1 MFERFRNAILRKER
15 LCYNDIMGIA
25 QLSLPEEWYGNE
37 YTYFHRDETDR
48 GTLPISE
55 ELGLLCYLS
64 AYGKMHRDKI
74 RIALSNM
81 NLAEMCTSNI
91 NIVDWG
97 CGQGLAAFVFLDY
110 LAEHGIECE
119 VDSITLIEPS
129 SLAIRNAELFLTQR
143 QKNEST
149 RIRTINKL
157 FSDLSE
163 RDFNGIGS
171 GATFHLYSNILDVPG
186 INMKDLSS
194 WLNVFP
200 ATDNYIISASP
211 KYWSG
216 DDRIRTFFSYLNNA
230 RMLWSR
236 EESNKTYNEWGA
248 NFTFNIKVAHLHS
261 VMERV
266 KRLAFYAPRQFF
278 AAYIMDSLADYTRFV
293 RDYAA
298 FDVYAPYEIGTSY
311 KDDVDP
317 IYAVLSNMISRGL
330 PTKASPFVEDLFLQ
344 TFEHSK
350 REEKYGTVSYP
361 RVKDISPSICD
372 DIKNNRLSE
381 ESLLLMSPIA
391 ISRIQKVV
399 VEALITGRLS
409 IEQTAWEVLVD
420 EGDIPSAAIAFKEL
434 GKMFN
439 SLTFL
444 SEDFSD
450 RTFPTIKLDVV
461 NKRFHDSKLHLDA
474 NVYRLSSGVS
484 GKSYDLVIENT
495 FACRET
501 ENSFDKY
508 KTRTDCYYAIYT
520 AAEETAQRYI
530 YTTDLIEYKP
540 LCSVDDTGKFVEVE
554 ENRVYLEFFLNH
566 IFRKVSFR
574 LGQIPILHRAL
585 KNKSVIGLLPTGGG
599 KSLTYQLAA
608 LMQPGVT
615 LVIDPLQSLML
626 DQYEGLIA
634 NGIDCCTYINSS
646 VSGEEKNKREYMVER
661 SQCLFAL
668 MSPERLCMYSFRKRL
683 KNMHDMNVYFSY
695 AVIDEV
701 HCVSEWGQDF
711 RFTYL
716 HLGRNLYN
724 YVKSKVGVVTLF
736 GLTATA
742 SFDVLADVERELSGH
757 GAYTLDSEALVRCE
771 DTNRLELQ
779 YRIVPVPIEFNEE
792 PRDGVNIR
800 YDKKHYI
807 AEHLPR
813 PVRIGSKN
821 REHGKSS
828 HLHSIVEQIPEMVR
842 ELSENESVSRIVDHF
857 YERQSSEPAEGAGA
871 NLPIEFPDDFASDSD
886 VYPQAGIVFCPH
898 RANTEMSVEEC
909 ASKLRNNIS
918 DIGRFYSLDDDFD
931 TESDDAFNP
940 MQEMRDFR
948 DNRLP
953 IMVATKAFGMG
964 IDKPNVR
971 FTINVNY
978 SNSLEAYVQEAGRA
992 GRDKAMA
999 LSIIMVSDFNLAR
1012 VSRKC
1017 TVDRFP
1023 LGILKGHWF
1032 KVEDL
1037 DEILDYYNI
1046 RLDKDSFEYCNPN
1059 VDVVQL
1065 VCHYKEKALY
1075 TRDSREEHC
1084 TECDRKSRCMLGKL
1098 KDKHPGYCTLDELEE
1113 SAAELGVKLVGRNI
1127 KYQSPDYATMM
1138 FFWATGFP
1146 GLHDEKRVMNDLMSK
1161 FYVSSFIGD
1170 TVEVNNETMQTHK
1183 GLLDFVLSQKEG
1195 SEVVSII
1202 KYTSGEDVT
1211 LSKAIYRMCCI
1222 GFIDDFTKDYGRG
1235 EYRIVCVRK
1244 SDEEYYNCLKEF
1256 LMRYYP
1262 EDKAEKELLK
1272 AKEMR
1277 GDNVIHRC
1285 LAYLTEFIYEKLA
1298 VKKKR
1303 AIDDIRS
1310 FCNIGLTKDKDWKEV
1325 NEDLKDY
1332 IYYYF
1337 NSKYAKTDYVAENG
1351 EPYSLTID
1359 TDYGKFAPLDVVYKY
1374 IMVVEDEVCGP
1385 SGNPNDN
1392 IKHLQGAVRLI
1403 LRSLTR
1409 DNPVIDLLNVY
1420 CILMLGEYKRNPS
1433 IKSLLESSYESAYNA
1448 LWEEFDIKAEFYNY
1462 VSAIKKDMFEH
1473 GADKEY
1479 LPEMELI
1486 EMNAE
1491 VNRYKNLIN
1500 KLNWKI
1506 K

>member
-1 MFERFRNAILRKER
+1 MLQKFRNAILRKDR
-15 LCYNDIMGIA
+15 LRYKDIMSIA
-25 QLSLPEEWYGNE
+25 QLALPEEWYGKE
-37 YTYFHRDETDR
+37 FTYFHQDETDR
-48 GTLPISE
+48 GTRPISE

-97 CGQGLAAFVFLDY
+97 CGQGLATFVFLDY
-110 LAEHGIECE
+110 LAEQGIECE

-129 SLAIRNAELFLTQR
+129 ALAIENAELFLTQR
-143 QKNEST
+143 QKDENT
-149 RIRTINKL
+149 QIRTINKL
-157 FSDLSE
+157 FGDLSE
-163 RDFNGIGS
+163 RDFEGIGS

-186 INMKDLSS
+186 INMKELSS

-200 ATDNYIISASP
+200 TKDNYIISASP

-216 DDRIRTFFSYLNNA
+216 DERIRTFFSYLNNA
-230 RMLWSR
+230 RILWSR
-236 EESNKTYNEWGA
+236 EESNKAYNEWGV
-248 NFTFNIKVAHLHS
+248 NFTFNIKIAHIHS
-261 VMERV
+261 VLERV

-278 AAYIMDSLADYTRFV
+278 AAYIMDSLAEYGRFA

-317 IYAVLSNMISRGL
+317 VYAVLSNMISRGL
-330 PTKASPFVEDLFLQ
+330 PTKASPYVEEVFSKIYA
-344 TFEHSK
+344 HSL
-350 REEKYGTVSYP
+350 REEKYGTISYP
-361 RVKDISPSICD
+361 STGKISASICD
-372 DIKNNRLSE
+372 DIRNDRLTE
-381 ESLLLMSPIA
+381 DSLLLLSPIA

-409 IEQTAWEVLVD
+409 IEQDTWEVLVD

-434 GKMFN
+434 EMMFN
-439 SLTFL
+439 NLTSL
-444 SEDFSD
+444 SENYSE
-450 RTFPTIKLDVV
+450 RKLPSVKLDVV
-461 NKRFHDSKLHLDA
+461 NNRFYDSKLHLDA
-474 NVYRLSSGVS
+474 NVYHLSTEVCE
-484 GKSYDLVIENT
+484 KSYDLVIENS
-495 FACRET
+495 FACRDA

-508 KTRTDCYYAIYT
+508 KTRTDCYYALYT
-520 AAEETAQRYI
+520 ATEETAQRYI
-530 YTTDLIEYKP
+530 YTTDLIEYKS
-540 LCSVDDTGKFVEVE
+540 LCSVDDTGKFIEVD
-554 ENRVYLEFFLNH
+554 NNKVYLEYFLSH

-574 LGQIPILHRAL
+574 MGQIPILNRAL

-608 LMQPGVT
+608 MLQPGVT
-615 LVIDPLQSLML
+615 LIIDPLQSLML
-626 DQYEGLIA
+626 DQYEGLLA

-646 VSGEEKNKREYMVER
+646 ISGDEKTKREYMVER
-661 SQCLFAL
+661 SQCLFAF
-668 MSPERLCMYSFRKRL
+668 MAPERLCMYSFRKRL

-711 RFTYL
+711 RFSYL

-757 GAYTLDSEALVRCE
+757 GSYRLDSEALVRCE

-779 YRIVPVPIEFNEE
+779 YRIIPVPIEFNEIMATA
-792 PRDGVNIR
+792 G
-800 YDKKHYI
+800 YDKSHRI

-813 PVRIGSKN
+813 PVMIGSKN
-821 REHGKSS
+821 RDQGKSS
-828 HLHSIVEQIPEMVR
+828 HLCEVVERIPAMVR
-842 ELSENESVSRIVDHF
+842 ELTTSRSVSRIVDNF
-857 YERQSSEPAEGAGA
+857 FERQSSEPVEGAGDK
-871 NLPIEFPDDFASDSD
+871 LYVDFPDDFANDNTE
-886 VYPQAGIVFCPH
+886 YPQAGIIFCPH
-898 RANTEMSVEEC
+898 RANTDMSVEVC
-909 ASKLRNNIS
+909 ASKLGEGIS
-918 DIGRFYSLDDDFD
+918 DIGRFYSLDDDYD
-931 TESDDAFNP
+931 NEAADAFDP
-940 MQEMRDFR
+940 MQEMTDFR
-948 DNRLP
+948 DNKLP
-953 IMVATKAFGMG
+953 LMVATKAFGMG

-971 FTINVNY
+971 FTVNVNY

-992 GRDKAMA
+992 GRDKSMA
-999 LSIIMVSDFNLAR
+999 LSVILVSDFNLAR

-1017 TVDRFP
+1017 QVDQYP
-1023 LGILKGHWF
+1023 LRILKGYWF
-1032 KVEDL
+1032 KEEDL
-1037 DEILDYYNI
+1037 KEILDYYHI
-1046 RLDKDSFEYCNPN
+1046 SLSSDAFEFCNPN

-1065 VCHYKEKALY
+1065 VCHYNEKALY
-1075 TRDSREEHC
+1075 TRDSRAEHC
-1084 TECDRKSRCMLGKL
+1084 SKCDRKANCQLGKL
-1098 KDKHPGYCTLDELEE
+1098 KDEHPGYCTLEELEE
-1113 SAAELGVKLVGRNI
+1113 SAAKLGIRLVGRNI
-1127 KYQSPDYATMM
+1127 KYQSPDYAAMM
-1138 FFWATGFP
+1138 YFWATGFP
-1146 GLHDEKRVMNDLMSK
+1146 GLFDEKKVMNDLLSK

-1170 TVEVNNETMQTHK
+1170 TVEVNNETLQTHK
-1183 GLLDFVLSQKEG
+1183 GLLDFVLDQEVG

-1202 KYTSGEDVT
+1202 KYTSAEDPT

-1222 GFIDDFTKDYGRG
+1222 GFIDDFTKDYNKK
-1235 EYRIVCVRK
+1235 EYRVVCIRK
-1244 SDEEYYNCLKEF
+1244 TDEQYYECLREF

-1262 EDKAEKELLK
+1262 EDKASKELEK
-1272 AKEMR
+1272 AKLMKGE
-1277 GDNVIHRC
+1277 NAVHRC

-1303 AIDDIRS
+1303 AIDDIRA
-1310 FCNIGLTKDKDWKEV
+1310 FCNLGLTKDKDWKEV

-1337 NSKYAKTDYVAENG
+1337 NSKYAKEDYKAENG
-1351 EPYSLTID
+1351 EPYSLTVD
-1359 TDYGKFAPLDVVYKY
+1359 TDYGKLAPLDIVHKY
-1374 IMVVEDEVCGP
+1374 IKVVEDSICGA

-1433 IKSLLESSYESAYNA
+1433 IKGMLEHSYENAYNA
-1448 LWEEFDIKAEFYNY
+1448 LWEEFDIKNEFYSY
-1462 VSAIKKDMFEH
+1462 ISKVKDDMFNH
-1473 GADKEY
+1473 GADKSY
-1479 LPEMELI
+1479 AVEMDLI

-1491 VNRYKNLIN
+1491 INRYKLMIDN
-1500 KLNWKI
+1500 LNWKI